1 MIKRLRKHF
10 ATDSSKDYYIT
21 GAPQCPYPDAML
33 GTVLDA
39 VEFDAVNVQFYN
51 NYCSTTSSS
60 FNFETWDTW
69 AKETSPNSNVKV
81 LLGVPGSNTAAG
93 SGYVAYNALEPIVQE
108 LYSTYSSF
116 GGVTLWDASA
126 SYENKDVSPNY
137 QVTVAG
143 LVHGL
148 SDDNDHGN
156 GGDDEATTSITKK
169 STGSTKTTSHHK
181 STSISVSN
189 SAFTTATTDSN
200 KSSRTRESSKTKSTK
215 LTSTMPEITKTTSDR
230 TKSSKTTSNRTK
242 STNSKSNKSKSTTS
256 KITMSKSTKTRS
268 TKKSKS
274 NQSKHAITKA
284 KPTKTLTSTTFEST
298 NSPISCVTSASKC
311 SIEGQVAC
319 SGNLFA
325 TCNNGK
331 WVLRSCP
338 SSLTCFSTTDGSSIY
353 CGQGTNSGIC
363 PNAKSNL
370 LVEATSFSTTFKKPS
385 FVGPTAKP
393 YKCGRVV
400 AQFSVIKSES
410 GSFEAVINA
419 RRLDRRSFGD
429 TVIVSF
435 KVADSIKITSVSE
448 GKVTQTG
455 NQVKVQYRG
464 GNGKTMVAI
473 IGIEG
478 EIASGGGI
486 FVAPNANSMK
496 FSS

>member
-10 ATDSSKDYYIT
+10 TTDSSKDYYIT

-137 QVTVAG
+137 QVTVAE

-148 SDDNDHGN
+148 SDDNDNGN
-156 GGDDEATTSITKK
+156 GGDDEATASITKK
-169 STGSTKTTSHHK
+169 STRSTKTTSHYK

-200 KSSRTRESSKTKSTK
+200 KSSRTRKSIKTKSTK
-215 LTSTMPEITKTTSDR
+215 LTSTMPQITKTTSDR
-230 TKSSKTTSNRTK
+230 TKPSKTTSNKTK
-242 STNSKSNKSKSTTS
+242 TTNSKSTKSKSTTS
-256 KITMSKSTKTRS
+256 KITMSKS
-268 TKKSKS
+268 
-274 NQSKHAITKA
+274 NQSKHATTKA
-284 KPTKTLTSTTFEST
+284 KSTKTLTSTTFEST

-353 CGQGTNSGIC
+353 CGQGTNSGTC

-393 YKCGRVV
+393 YKSGRVV

-473 IGIEG
+473 MGIEG
-478 EIASGGGI
+478 EIASGGI

>member
-10 ATDSSKDYYIT
+10 TTDSSKDYYIT

-69 AKETSPNSNVKV
+69 AKKTSPNSNVKV

-93 SGYVAYNALEPIVQE
+93 SGYVAYDALEPIVQE

-126 SYENKDVSPNY
+126 SYENKDVLPNY
-137 QVTVAG
+137 QATVAE

-148 SDDNDHGN
+148 SDDSDNGN

-169 STGSTKTTSHHK
+169 SIRSTKTTSHYK

-189 SAFTTATTDSN
+189 LAFTTATTDSN
-200 KSSRTRESSKTKSTK
+200 KSSRTRKSNKTKSTK
-215 LTSTMPEITKTTSDR
+215 LTSTMPEITKA
-230 TKSSKTTSNRTK
+230 TSNRTK
-242 STNSKSNKSKSTTS
+242 PSKTASNKTKTTNSKSTKSKFITS
-256 KITMSKSTKTRS
+256 EITMSKSTKTRS
-268 TKKSKS
+268 TKSKS
-274 NQSKHAITKA
+274 NQSKHTTTKA
-284 KPTKTLTSTTFEST
+284 KSTKTLTSTTFEST
-298 NSPISCVTSASKC
+298 NSPISCVTNASKC

-353 CGQGTNSGIC
+353 CGQGTNSGTC

-393 YKCGRVV
+393 YKSGRVV

-419 RRLDRRSFGD
+419 RRLDQKSFGD

-435 KVADSIKITSVSE
+435 KVADSVKITSVSE

-464 GNGKTMVAI
+464 GSGKTMVAI
-473 IGIEG
+473 MGIEG
-478 EIASGGGI
+478 EIASGGI